1 MGAPNGQEGGFNVD
15 AFKQLAALEAGNF
28 WFESRNRLILWA
40 FQRYFPAAASFLEL
54 GCGTGFVLAGLR
66 ATHPRLSIT
75 GIELFPEGLS
85 IARERVP
92 DASFFLGDARTYRP
106 ARDFDVVGAFDVLEH
121 IDDDLAALHGMR
133 AATAEGG
140 GILITVPQHPQ
151 LWSQSDAYARHVRR
165 YRRRE
170 LVHRVES
177 SGFEVLRATSF
188 VSLLLPAMLLS
199 RLRSRRVDALDPLA
213 ELRLPRFLNSCLRT
227 TLDCERLLI
236 RHGVSWPA
244 GGSLLL
250 VGRRI

>member
-1 MGAPNGQEGGFNVD
+1 MAPTDGHEGGFNVD
-15 AFKQLAALEAGNF
+15 AFQQLAALEVGNF

-40 FQRYFPAAASFLEL
+40 LERYFPAASSFLEL

-66 ATHPRLSIT
+66 AAHPGLSIT
-75 GIELFPEGLS
+75 GVELFPEGLS
-85 IARERVP
+85 IARQRVP

-106 ARDFDVVGAFDVLEH
+106 TDDFDVVGAFDVLEH
-121 IDDDLAALHGMR
+121 IDDDLAALDRMR
-133 AATAEGG
+133 AATTEGG

-151 LWSQSDAYARHVRR
+151 LWSQSDAYACHVRR
-165 YRRRE
+165 YRRSE
-170 LVHRVES
+170 LVHRVEF

-188 VSLLLPAMLLS
+188 VSVLLPAMLLS
-199 RLRSRRVDALDPLA
+199 RLRGRHLEALDPLA

-227 TLDCERLLI
+227 SLDFERLLI